1 MKNFFTIMIFLFVM
15 VILLSACDS
24 RAEAAP
30 DCKSAGVFCVGM
42 VTDFG
47 KIDDKAINQSV
58 WAGIES
64 ARQVMGITAE
74 YILTTDSRDYDKN
87 ISTFGESGYDVV
99 VTAGYSLKEATA
111 RAAVIYP
118 ETSFIGVDQDQTPK
132 DVEQTST
139 KNLVGLVFLE
149 DQAGFKAGALAAQM
163 STSQKIGAVCSTDL
177 VASIWRYCEGFRAGA
192 FFINPGIDVNVVYHN
207 DTSLD
212 QAFIDPDWGAAMAK
226 KMIEGGVDVLFG
238 AGGETGNGAIS
249 AAAKEGIYVLG
260 CDDDQFY
267 VLPEARKR
275 LLSSAVKLVTP
286 GVFDLIKSAKIGE
299 FPGGTNYTGLTD
311 LAPFHAFANRIP
323 DEIKNRMGVI
333 DAGLMDGSIQTNVE
347 PTKP

>member
-1 MKNFFTIMIFLFVM
+1 M
-15 VILLSACDS
+15 LLQACGS
-24 RAEAAP
+24 STEAAP
-30 DCKSAGVFCVGM
+30 DCKSADVFCVGM

-47 KIDDKAINQSV
+47 KIDDKSLNQSV
-58 WAGIES
+58 WTGIES
-64 ARQVMGITAE
+64 ARQAMGITAE
-74 YILTTDSRDYDKN
+74 YILTTDSKDYDKN
-87 ISTFGESGYDVV
+87 ISTFGESGYDVI
-99 VTAGYSLKEATA
+99 VTVGYSLRDATA
-111 RAAVIYP
+111 RSAVIYP
-118 ETSFIGVDQDQTPK
+118 EAIFIGVDQDHTPK
-132 DVEQTST
+132 DVDPTSP

-163 STSQKIGAVCSTDL
+163 STSQKIGAVCSSDI
-177 VASIWRYCEGFRAGA
+177 VASIWRYCEGFKAGA
-192 FFINPGIDVNVVYHN
+192 LYINPGIDLNVVYHN

-226 KMIEGGVDVLFG
+226 KMVEGGVDVLFG

-267 VLPEARKR
+267 LLPEARKW
-275 LLSSAVKLVTP
+275 LLSSAVKLITP

-311 LAPFHAFANRIP
+311 LAPFHAFAKRIP
-323 DEIKNRMGVI
+323 DEVKNWMGVI
-333 DAGLMDGSIQTNVE
+333 DKGLLDGSIQTNVE